1 MTSDHVRAE
10 QIRVAVVGDTTG
22 TAGEISRGLRGPG
35 FAVRAFSLATGGAY
49 DRVRDLRPAV
59 VVLRAGT
66 RTFPLASAFALD
78 AGALVH
84 VVEPVAA
91 QALAAAVRVAA
102 ARAVDLRRL
111 NGELTRIRESL
122 RERNVLDRAKAI
134 LMRRFGLTEE
144 EAHRTLQRES
154 RNRNRKLIDTAW
166 HVIRAEAQMARRSGG
181 VVAYAESRPPE
192 AEDGGERRGAEGEAS
207 GQVSPGSPAAR

>member
-66 RTFPLASAFALD
+66 RTFPLASAFARITATGGPALVLLTPAGSRQAIKLALD

-134 LMRRFGLTEE
+134 LMRRFGLSEE

-166 HVIRAEAQMARRSGG
+166 HVLRADARLGAGSRSAGQ
-181 VVAYAESRPPE
+181 S
-192 AEDGGERRGAEGEAS
+192 AS
-207 GQVSPGSPAAR
+207 SST

>member
-1 MTSDHVRAE
+1 MTSDHVQAE

-22 TAGEISRGLRGPG
+22 AAGEISRGLRGSG
-35 FAVRAFSLATGGAY
+35 FAVRAFSLAPGGAY

-59 VVLRAGT
+59 VVLRAGA
-66 RTFPLASAFALD
+66 RTFPLASAFARIAANGGPALVLLTPAGSRQAIKLALD
-78 AGALVH
+78 TGALVH

-134 LMRRFGLTEE
+134 LMRRFGMDEE

-166 HVIRAEAQMARRSGG
+166 HVLSADARLGGGPRSVGRA
-181 VVAYAESRPPE
+181 
-192 AEDGGERRGAEGEAS
+192 AS
-207 GQVSPGSPAAR
+207 SST

>member
-22 TAGEISRGLRGPG
+22 AAGEISRGLRGPG
-35 FAVRAFSLATGGAY
+35 FAVRAFSLAAGGAY

-66 RTFPLASAFALD
+66 RTFSLASAFARIAANGGPALVLLTPAGSRQAIKLALD
-78 AGALVH
+78 TGALVH

-102 ARAVDLRRL
+102 TRAVDLRRL

-134 LMRRFGLTEE
+134 LMRRFGLNEE

-166 HVIRAEAQMARRSGG
+166 HVLSADARLGAGSRSAGRAAPS
-181 VVAYAESRPPE
+181 ST
-192 AEDGGERRGAEGEAS
+192 
-207 GQVSPGSPAAR
+207 